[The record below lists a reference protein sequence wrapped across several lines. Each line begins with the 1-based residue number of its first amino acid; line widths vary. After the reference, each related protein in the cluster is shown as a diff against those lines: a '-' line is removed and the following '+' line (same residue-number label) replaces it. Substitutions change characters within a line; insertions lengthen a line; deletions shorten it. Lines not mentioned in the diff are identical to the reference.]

1 VGWLKIAVASA
12 LALVVIEVVPRSSSS
27 GGETPPTGM
36 MLTVAGL
43 VALATTAAMVLVV
56 VLDLR
61 LPLRVAVLAGT
72 WNVLVVVVKFVL
84 GPAGFYEVNQH
95 VEIENFITLED
106 AFGAATT
113 AAFVLVL
120 YVGAYWVLY
129 RLLGRPRIADLERVR
144 RVRGGRRVALG
155 ALAAALVVAGATG
168 GAFVVLA
175 PIFFLSSGLDYLS
188 FVFSSGLSLLVGLLL
203 AGAAALVGTAFRSA
217 GESARAI
224 GDASVLV
231 SFFWVGL
238 AFLALYHALWVVY
251 VLVLTSIWPLKVVT
265 PK

>member
-12 LALVVIEVVPRSSSS
+12 LALVVIEVVPRSSSSS

-43 VALATTAAMVLVV
+43 VALATTAALVLVV
-56 VLDLR
+56 V
-61 LPLRVAVLAGT
+61 
-72 WNVLVVVVKFVL
+72 
-84 GPAGFYEVNQH
+84 
-95 VEIENFITLED
+95 
-106 AFGAATT
+106 
-113 AAFVLVL
+113 AFVLVL

-129 RLLGRPRIADLERVR
+129 RLLGRPRIADLGRVR

-203 AGAAALVGTAFRSA
+203 AGAAALAGTAFRSA

-231 SFFWVGL
+231 SFFWSASHSSTQRTARACRRARGTTFGRRSRSRR
-238 AFLALYHALWVVY
+238 A
-251 VLVLTSIWPLKVVT
+251 TSPR
-265 PK
+265 PQ